1 MHVSGADFSLDAADM
16 GPAAR
21 PLAYY
26 IGRLEA
32 FHSVLAFA
40 APGQPGFG
48 DLHLTPDDPL
58 VQWEAALQAVYR
70 RLGSAV
76 SKLNLLQRE
85 RLRDSVM
92 EISRRGAETVADEA
106 TLDPVYLRATH
117 ATYRQI
123 IAAIDMR
130 ASSDAWLV

>member
-1 MHVSGADFSLDAADM
+1 MHVSEANSSLDPAYE
-16 GPAAR
+16 GPVAR

-40 APGQPGFG
+40 APGQPGFE
-48 DLHLTPDDPL
+48 DLNLTPDDPL
-58 VQWEAALQAVYR
+58 AHWEAALQAVYR

-85 RLRDSVM
+85 RLRDSVL
-92 EISRRGAETVADEA
+92 EISRRGTEAVADDA
-106 TLDPVYLRATH
+106 TVDPVYLRATH

-130 ASSDAWLV
+130 ASSEAWLV